1 MLEQNKQAKLKKN
14 EINKYVE
21 YLNDEQITKIWIRTL
36 LSIQSVLPEIIKTVD
51 SVIESNASS
60 LSFITDIYNTEKST
74 YAQVE
79 KVIDLS
85 ERKNKLL
92 NIYLISKNLTGCL
105 NEDDTIFVRRKFVSN
120 WTSDELAE
128 EYQISIR
135 TVFRRTDKLLDKI
148 YAYAISKKWSLQFI
162 LSQVKQE
169 SWIYDRF
176 NKFVRE
182 YILSSKCTELEL

>member
-176 NKFVRE
+176 NKFARE
-182 YILSSKCTELEL
+182 FILSSKCTEQEL